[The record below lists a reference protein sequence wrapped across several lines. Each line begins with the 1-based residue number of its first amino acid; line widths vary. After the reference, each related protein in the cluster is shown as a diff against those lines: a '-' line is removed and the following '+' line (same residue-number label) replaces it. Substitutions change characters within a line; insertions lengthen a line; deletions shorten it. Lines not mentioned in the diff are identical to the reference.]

1 LLAGVTVSGVLMGMF
16 QSNAGGAWDNAKK
29 SFEKGVEI
37 DGEMFYKKSEPHKAS
52 VTGDTVGDPF
62 KDTSG
67 PSMNILI
74 KLMSIVALVIAPH
87 ISEKGHAGT
96 ADGQVALT
104 STNDSLSFALGLAIG
119 ENMQRME
126 IDSLINYNIFEQAA
140 NGAAGMEME
149 EAQMFLDNYF
159 QRKEKAKLASVKTNE
174 AAVLDSIKMN
184 TPGIQVAESGLM
196 YMVTQEGTG
205 AYATATDS
213 VQVEYVGKLMNGQT
227 FDASDA
233 GKPVTFNLGGLIPG
247 FTEGL
252 QKVKE
257 GGKIRLFIPSS
268 LAYRDM
274 DQGPIP
280 PYSTLMFD
288 ITLVKVYSKK

>member
-1 LLAGVTVSGVLMGMF
+1 
-16 QSNAGGAWDNAKK
+16 
-29 SFEKGVEI
+29 
-37 DGEMFYKKSEPHKAS
+37 MFYKKSEPHKAS

-87 ISEKGHAGT
+87 ISEKGHAGE
-96 ADGQVALT
+96 AHGAVVLT
-104 STNDSLSFALGLAIG
+104 TTNDSLSFALGLAIG
-119 ENMQRME
+119 ENMHRME
-126 IDSLINYNIFEQAA
+126 IDSLINYNIFEKAA

-174 AAVLDSIKMN
+174 TAVLDSIKMN
-184 TPGIQVAESGLM
+184 TPGIQVTESGLM

-233 GKPVTFNLGGLIPG
+233 GKPVGFNLGGLIPG

-257 GGKIRLFIPSS
+257 GGKIRLFIPSA

-288 ITLVKVYSKK
+288 ITLLKVYPKK

>member
-1 LLAGVTVSGVLMGMF
+1 MKRIILILVISSTFLSSCKYFDKYFG
-16 QSNAGGAWDNAKK
+16 
-29 SFEKGVEI
+29 
-37 DGEMFYKKSEPHKAS
+37 KSEKEYTIEKIVSTKDS
-52 VTGDTVGDPF
+52 VSYSLGIAIAENFKKMNIDTVIDKEVF
-62 KDTSG
+62 IS
-67 PSMNILI
+67 
-74 KLMSIVALVIAPH
+74 A
-87 ISEKGHAGT
+87 ISEY
-96 ADGQVALT
+96 L
-104 STNDSLSFALGLAIG
+104 
-119 ENMQRME
+119 
-126 IDSLINYNIFEQAA
+126 
-140 NGAAGMEME
+140 NGKEKISME

-174 AAVLDSIKMN
+174 TAVLDSIKMN
-184 TPGIQVAESGLM
+184 TPGIQVTESGLM

-233 GKPVTFNLGGLIPG
+233 GKPVGFNLGGLIPG

-257 GGKIRLFIPSS
+257 GGKIRLFIPSA

-288 ITLVKVYSKK
+288 ITLLKVYPKK